1 MSIQD
6 SPTASETVDVPEQR
20 NTEKAPSRH
29 IVSEPT
35 ATVRISVAAQ
45 AMAVLRIIMGL
56 TLLWA
61 FLDKTFGLG
70 YATTSAQAWING
82 GSPTRGFLAHVYVGP
97 MQDVLRSW
105 AGAGW
110 ADWLFML
117 ALLGI
122 GLALLFGVGMRLA
135 ATAGT
140 ILLAFMWIAEWPL
153 ARHTATGA
161 ATSSTNPL
169 IDYHLVYIA
178 VIIVLALF
186 ATGETWGFGKLWAK
200 LDFVRRNPWLR

>member
-6 SPTASETVDVPEQR
+6 RAPVPGDSEVPVR
-20 NTEKAPSRH
+20 KATEDAPPRH
-29 IVSEPT
+29 FVPEPT
-35 ATVRISVAAQ
+35 ATARVPVAAR
-45 AMAVLRIIMGL
+45 AMAVLRIMMGL
-56 TLLWA
+56 TFLWA
-61 FLDKTFGLG
+61 FLDKTFGFG
-70 YATTSAQAWING
+70 YATTSAQAWIHG
-82 GSPTRGFLAHVYVGP
+82 GSPTKGFLAHVYVGP

-110 ADWLFML
+110 AEWLFML
-117 ALLGI
+117 GLLGI

-140 ILLAFMWIAEWPL
+140 ILLAFMWIAEWPPAL
-153 ARHTATGA
+153 HTATGA

-186 ATGETWGFGKLWAK
+186 AAGETWGLGKLWAK
-200 LDFVRRNPWLR
+200 LDVVRRHAWLR

>member
-6 SPTASETVDVPEQR
+6 HTVV
-20 NTEKAPSRH
+20 APPRQLAPG
-29 IVSEPT
+29 PT
-35 ATVRISVAAQ
+35 ATARVPVAAK
-45 AMAVLRIIMGL
+45 AMAVLRVIMGL
-56 TLLWA
+56 TFLWA

-70 YATTSAQAWING
+70 YSTTSAQAWING
-82 GSPTRGFLAHVYVGP
+82 GSPTKGFLAHVSVGP

-117 ALLGI
+117 GLLGI

-135 ATAGT
+135 AVAGT
-140 ILLAFMWIAEWPL
+140 LLLAFMWIAEWPP
-153 ARHTATGA
+153 AQHTATGA

-169 IDYHLVYIA
+169 IDYHLAYIA
-178 VIIVLALF
+178 VIIALTLF
-186 ATGETWGFGKLWAK
+186 AAGETWGLGKLWAK
-200 LDFVRRNPWLR
+200 LDFVRRYPWLR